1 MATTWEQ
8 HEHGVPAF
16 RKKVLIG
23 TMTADG
29 DLELDEETENEDALE
44 IIPATDAN
52 LNLNT
57 ELLDDTDLTVDD
69 ARTNIAGLREWSVDL
84 TLNYKP
90 DNTAYSSIR
99 DAFIDRDNLWV
110 VYIPNHPADSELEG
124 TDEGYIGRVA
134 VENFDH
140 SGGVGDLETVDATLQ
155 SSSSIYWTKIED
167 IPNDSA

>member
-1 MATTWEQ
+1 MATWET

-16 RKKVLIG
+16 EKVVLVG
-23 TMTADG
+23 AMNEDG
-29 DLELDEETENEDALE
+29 ELELDTETENVDVLE

-69 ARTNIAGLREWSVDL
+69 ARTNITGLREWSVDL

-90 DNTAYSSIR
+90 DNDAYALIR
-99 DAFIDRDNLWV
+99 DAFIDRENLWV
-110 VYIPNHPADSELEG
+110 VYIPNQDGEVEDE
-124 TDEGYIGRVA
+124 DEGFIGRIV

-140 SGGVGDLETVDATLQ
+140 SGGVGDLETVDCTLQ
-155 SSSSIYWTKIED
+155 SSSSIHWTAISD
-167 IPNDSA
+167 IPNDEEN

>member
-1 MATTWEQ
+1 MATWEQ

-16 RKKVLIG
+16 QKKVLVGEMDAEGNLIVP
-23 TMTADG
+23 D
-29 DLELDEETENEDALE
+29 TEDSVDSLE

-90 DNTAYSSIR
+90 DNIAYTLIR
-99 DAFIDRDNLWV
+99 DAFIERDNLWV
-110 VYIPNHPADSELEG
+110 VYIPNHPTGEALED

-134 VENFDH
+134 IENFDH

-155 SSSSIYWTKIED
+155 SSSSIYWTAISD
-167 IPNDSA
+167 IPTAAPE